1 MDKFVIN
8 GGKPLRGEV
17 TLGGAKNVALKLFV
31 ACILSDE
38 PFVIRNVPAIRDGEI
53 MLDVLKSLGIMVKND
68 RFSHAVEIQNGHAN
82 QFQVPLDAGARLR
95 TSSMVIGPLLARY
108 GRAMI
113 PNPGGC
119 RIGARPIDRH
129 IDALKQMG
137 ASIQYHS
144 QDGYFYAEAPG
155 GLRGTTYTF
164 PKNSHTGTET
174 VILAAVLAKGTTVIK
189 NAAEE
194 VEVDELIGLL
204 TRMGANIRRSAPRQI
219 TILGVPGLRGADYT
233 IMPDR
238 NEEVTFAAAAALT
251 GGEITVIGSQ
261 REHLTAFLK
270 VFSAAGGG
278 YEAIDKAKTRFFR
291 RRELTAVDILTRP
304 HPGFMTDW
312 QAPWGVL
319 MTQAAGVS
327 TIHESVFENRFSYA
341 DELKK
346 MGAKIEYFNPEVTN
360 PAAYY
365 NFNWEDHKPGDY
377 HAIRITGPT
386 KLHNAVLTMTDLRAG
401 ATLVLAALA
410 ADGQSVI
417 HGVEQID
424 RGYEHIEDR
433 LHALGANI
441 ERIKEEV

>member
-189 NAAEE
+189 NEQISEE
-194 VEVDELIGLL
+194 V
-204 TRMGANIRRSAPRQI
+204 R
-219 TILGVPGLRGADYT
+219 
-233 IMPDR
+233 PDR
-238 NEEVTFAAAAALT
+238 LPSWVSL
-251 GGEITVIGSQ
+251 
-261 REHLTAFLK
+261 
-270 VFSAAGGG
+270 
-278 YEAIDKAKTRFFR
+278 
-291 RRELTAVDILTRP
+291 
-304 HPGFMTDW
+304 GF
-312 QAPWGVL
+312 
-319 MTQAAGVS
+319 
-327 TIHESVFENRFSYA
+327 
-341 DELKK
+341 
-346 MGAKIEYFNPEVTN
+346 
-360 PAAYY
+360 
-365 NFNWEDHKPGDY
+365 
-377 HAIRITGPT
+377 
-386 KLHNAVLTMTDLRAG
+386 
-401 ATLVLAALA
+401 
-410 ADGQSVI
+410 
-417 HGVEQID
+417 VEQTI
-424 RGYEHIEDR
+424 R
-433 LHALGANI
+433 
-441 ERIKEEV
+441 